1 MIPLWAIGLLKN
13 KWTWIMAACG
23 VLFLVSFY
31 KIVEFGNER
40 YKQGQMAERVI
51 WETVVAEAVTEQNRL
66 RRELVATQAARDA
79 ASAAATTARNAALA
93 ITQEQIRNAT
103 TVEDQYTAYRAHHDS
118 VRNESA
124 SNLARAR
131 ADYLSSLSDAEHR
144 SPANTGSPDVGS
156 NDSGSV
162 SLRDVE
168 GSMVGYGLGQR

>member
-1 MIPLWAIGLLKN
+1 MIPLWALGLLKN
-13 KWTWIMAACG
+13 KWTWVAIGTAVAFG
-23 VLFLVSFY
+23 VIAITVNHIETKAY
-31 KIVEFGNER
+31 ER
-40 YKQGQMAERVI
+40 GQMHERVV
-51 WETVVAEAVTEQNRL
+51 WQTQMAEAVTETNRL
-66 RRELVATQAARDA
+66 RRELVTTQAARDA
-79 ASAAATTARNAALA
+79 ASTAATIARNHALA